1 MTGSLTEMVTERPTG
16 APPTT
21 RLRALARTP
30 APRQPTR
37 PVHRCELCGEVLPES
52 HRHLVEL
59 PARQL
64 ACACRACALLFDRD
78 TAGESPRRYRTVP
91 DQRQR
96 IAEPLDDVAWSALG
110 VPVRLVFVVRHEDA
124 GVAAYHPSPL
134 GVVGTPVEPE
144 AWELLTRRV
153 PEARSLRPEVT
164 ALLVY
169 RDRGEQWLVGID
181 ECYRL
186 TARVRQSWTGMTGG
200 DEVWREI
207 DRFFAE
213 LRGDAAPA

>member
-1 MTGSLTEMVTERPTG
+1 
-16 APPTT
+16 
-21 RLRALARTP
+21 
-30 APRQPTR
+30 
-37 PVHRCELCGEVLPES
+37 
-52 HRHLVEL
+52 
-59 PARQL
+59 
-64 ACACRACALLFDRD
+64 
-78 TAGESPRRYRTVP
+78 
-91 DQRQR
+91 
-96 IAEPLDDVAWSALG
+96 VAWSALG

-124 GVAAYHPSPL
+124 GVAADHPSPL